1 MLARRKIALLGAAT
15 YLAAFFCASLYPF
28 FDHRTFSG
36 LAAVLLAWPWV
47 DYIASATLP
56 LAVALNTVL
65 IYVVLAVQIARKAIR
80 LPNDHPAAGML
91 CMAISST
98 AEPMDLLVPSA

>member
-1 MLARRKIALLGAAT
+1 VPHVAGRRKIALLGAAT
-15 YLAAFFCASLYPF
+15 YLAAFFRASLYPF

-47 DYIASATLP
+47 DYIASATLQ

-65 IYVVLAVQIARKAIR
+65 IYVVLAAVSLAVNFLRR
-80 LPNDHPAAGML
+80 TPG
-91 CMAISST
+91 
-98 AEPMDLLVPSA
+98 